1 MSLRRG
7 TTVLA
12 LALLCAVLAVGISMR
27 FASGDPTESGSPTAQ
42 EEETAAEARTDAL
55 ARGHSPQSTAL
66 KASVIHKPFYAK
78 GSDGKV
84 HLEYDLVAT
93 NVFPV
98 PVTLTRV
105 KVRAGDGRQL
115 LTLEGD
121 ALEARTQPLGNITAT
136 REVPA
141 SGSVATL
148 VDLKVPPGQVPE
160 RITHR
165 ITYEL
170 PPDVPEVGKA
180 LIGSYVIKGP
190 MLEVPRRPAMVIAP
204 PLSGEGWW
212 NANGCCDTTAH
223 RSFRIAVD
231 GERFVTPETFA
242 IDWAQVRQ
250 VSVDG
255 EQVYRT
261 FEGDGTQNEQYF
273 AFGAEVRSA
282 TDGKVVSVRDGM
294 PNETPNQPV
303 VNVHRPEDVPGNN
316 VVVLVR
322 PGVYAHYVHLIP
334 GSIDVTVGDTVKR
347 GEPIGKLGNTGNSSQ
362 PHLHFQLSD
371 GPDIL
376 TSNSLPYVIDRY
388 TFVGSTTPDSTA
400 EGNITIVGTPRAERK
415 TYPLYPSVTDF
426 R

>member
-1 MSLRRG
+1 MV
-7 TTVLA
+7 VLA
-12 LALLCAVLAVGISMR
+12 IGFSSIR
-27 FASGDPTESGSPTAQ
+27 FASGEPSDPRAQTAQ
-42 EEETAAEARTDAL
+42 QESTTAAAEGARQAAVDA
-55 ARGHSPQSTAL
+55 PQTTAL
-66 KASVIHKPFYAK
+66 KVSVIHKPLHAK

-84 HLEYDLVAT
+84 HLEYDLVST

-98 PVTLTRV
+98 SVILTKV
-105 KVRAGDGRQL
+105 EVRAGDGRRL

-121 ALEARTQPLGNITAT
+121 ALKARTQPLANITAT

-148 VDLKVPPGQVPE
+148 VDLKVLPGEVPE

-170 PPDVPEVGKA
+170 PPDVPEIGKA

-190 MLEVPRRPAMVIAP
+190 KLEVPRRPAMVIAP

-212 NANGCCDTTAH
+212 NGNGCCDTTAH

-282 TDGKVVSVRDGM
+282 TGGKVVSVRDGM

-303 VNVHRPEDVPGNN
+303 VNVHRPEDVAGNN
-316 VVVLVR
+316 VVVRVR
-322 PGVYAHYVHLIP
+322 PGVYAHYVHLLP
-334 GSIDVTVGDTVKR
+334 GSIDVTVGDTLKR

-371 GPDIL
+371 GPEVL

-400 EGNITIVGTPRAERK
+400 EGNITIVGTPRAERE